1 MLIQCTQALLN
12 KMKITKD
19 ELAPREGF
27 EYFPNSLKAWHANIV
42 NIDRRKAVIL
52 MNNETR
58 YTVVIYRPKPK
69 DFTRMKELIKDA
81 IITVLRMEGIRED
94 VINRYMADAGG
105 IMVFKNSKPKYGSED
120 EQRSS

>member
-42 NIDRRKAVIL
+42 NIDR
-52 MNNETR
+52 
-58 YTVVIYRPKPK
+58 
-69 DFTRMKELIKDA
+69 
-81 IITVLRMEGIRED
+81 
-94 VINRYMADAGG
+94 
-105 IMVFKNSKPKYGSED
+105 SK
-120 EQRSS
+120 R